1 MFYLPQLR
9 SLDGQDVSHFEK
21 VKADILFGA
30 DLENKKEIFKNFL
43 ADEQY
48 IDRRLFVAEQIDPE
62 SDSDEDMEKLENN
75 ESGRKI
81 KTNTLMN
88 TRNYLT
94 LSSIYEKKTR

>member
-1 MFYLPQLR
+1 LR

-43 ADEQY
+43 PDEQF

-62 SDSDEDMEKLENN
+62 SDSDEEIDKLENN

-81 KTNTLMN
+81 KTNTMMN

-94 LSSIYEKKTR
+94 LSSIHEKKIR

>member
-1 MFYLPQLR
+1 MR

-43 ADEQY
+43 PDEQF

-62 SDSDEDMEKLENN
+62 SDSDEEIDKLENN

-81 KTNTLMN
+81 KTNTMMN

-94 LSSIYEKKTR
+94 LSSIHEKKIR

>member
-1 MFYLPQLR
+1 
-9 SLDGQDVSHFEK
+9 VSHFEK

-43 ADEQY
+43 PDEQF

-62 SDSDEDMEKLENN
+62 SDSDEEMDKLENN

-81 KTNTLMN
+81 QTTTLMN

>member
-1 MFYLPQLR
+1 MPQLR
-9 SLDGQDVSHFEK
+9 SLDGQDVTHLEK

-43 ADEQY
+43 PDEQFV
-48 IDRRLFVAEQIDPE
+48 DRRLFVAEQIDPE
-62 SDSDEDMEKLENN
+62 SDSEEEMDKVENY

-81 KTNTLMN
+81 NTNTLMS

-94 LSSIYEKKTR
+94 LSSINDKKNQ

>member
-1 MFYLPQLR
+1 MR

-43 ADEQY
+43 PDEQF

-62 SDSDEDMEKLENN
+62 SDSDEEMDKLENN

-81 KTNTLMN
+81 KTNTMMN

-94 LSSIYEKKTR
+94 LSSINEKKIR

>member
-1 MFYLPQLR
+1 M
-9 SLDGQDVSHFEK
+9 
-21 VKADILFGA
+21 
-30 DLENKKEIFKNFL
+30 ENKKEIFKNFL
-43 ADEQY
+43 PDEQF

-62 SDSDEDMEKLENN
+62 SDSEEEMDKLENN

-94 LSSIYEKKTR
+94 LSSIYEKKTK

>member
-9 SLDGQDVSHFEK
+9 SLDGQDVTHFEK

-43 ADEQY
+43 PDEQFV
-48 IDRRLFVAEQIDPE
+48 DRRLFVAEQIDPE
-62 SDSDEDMEKLENN
+62 SDSDEEMDKVENY
-75 ESGRKI
+75 ETGRKI

-94 LSSIYEKKTR
+94 LSSINDKKTQ